1 MTFSVYCSVSDA
13 IKEIKQGKLL
23 IVTDATTRE
32 NEGDLFIPAQDITP
46 QHANFMITHGKGLM
60 CVALTEKRAQALQL
74 PLMVAPN
81 KNQEYT
87 KCNFTVSVD
96 AKHNIGSGVSAG
108 DRSKTIQLLS
118 SAQTVSDDLV
128 RPGHV
133 FPLIAKKGGL
143 VERQGHTEVAL
154 ELCRLA
160 QKELVGV
167 ICEIIGD
174 DGEMLRG
181 KNLEH
186 FAQEQQL
193 NIISIEKI
201 LDHIY
206 HEKT

>member
-1 MTFSVYCSVSDA
+1 M
-13 IKEIKQGKLL
+13 KLGKLL
-23 IVTDATTRE
+23 IVTDAITRE

-46 QHANFMITHGKGLM
+46 QYVNFMITHGKGLL
-60 CVALTEKRAQALQL
+60 CVALTEKRAQALRL
-74 PLMVAPN
+74 PLMVAPH

-96 AKHNIGSGVSAG
+96 AKHGIGSGISAG
-108 DRSKTIQLLS
+108 NRAKTIQLLS
-118 SAQTVSDDLV
+118 SAQTVFDDFV

-143 VERQGHTEVAL
+143 AERQGHTEAAV
-154 ELCRLA
+154 ELCRLSL
-160 QKELVGV
+160 KELVGV
-167 ICEIIGD
+167 ICEIVGD

-186 FAQEQQL
+186 FAQKHRL

-201 LDHIY
+201 MGNIHHD
-206 HEKT
+206 KK